1 MSCESP
7 TFPGDC
13 WGERRKPGL
22 KDGGRELELVPMV
35 QDGERA
41 QSSCDSL
48 FCTAGDRIRTYL
60 PRTTSGKG
68 CPQEELGSQEALRE
82 ESANS
87 VAKLCTTKS

>member
-1 MSCESP
+1 MA
-7 TFPGDC
+7 
-13 WGERRKPGL
+13 
-22 KDGGRELELVPMV
+22 

-41 QSSCDSL
+41 QPSCDSL
-48 FCTAGDRIRTYL
+48 SCTAGDRIRTYL

-87 VAKLCTTKS
+87 VAKLCTTKSLGGCEEGQWTRGTCVSSCGPK